1 MVGLQ
6 WCKDKKHREVD
17 LNNHVDEILD
27 EHLSKVAEGKV
38 LKLKDIDNVIDDNF
52 AIKIWVISVWI
63 LELDIYIDVSIVKT
77 L

>member
-6 WCKDKKHREVD
+6 WCKDKEHCEVD

-38 LKLKDIDNVIDDNF
+38 WKLI
-52 AIKIWVISVWI
+52 
-63 LELDIYIDVSIVKT
+63 DIYFYRWQLFDQNMNDVDLNIGICYKYLYSY
-77 L
+77 